1 MTEHVQQFTD
11 RSPPSIFSSLGAH
24 PGLHDERL
32 APCDRARVPG
42 GTLTRETGAT
52 SPVHFVRALCLAE
65 DAPSSVAGLVT
76 SFETA

>member
-1 MTEHVQQFTD
+1 LARTRACTASAWHRAIVRVF
-11 RSPPSIFSSLGAH
+11 LGA
-24 PGLHDERL
+24 RS
-32 APCDRARVPG
+32 RV
-42 GTLTRETGAT
+42 TRETGAT